1 MFLLIPGIRFW
12 SSYSD
17 LNLHSTMFL
26 LILVCAHIC
35 FFIVKIYIPLC
46 FYLYEAQVPQNTPYR
61 PHLHSTMF
69 LLIRFFWI
77 IQVCL
82 WGVLTFHYVSTYTLR
97 KTHSRWLFL
106 IYIPLCFYLYEET
119 QITQSWVLDLHSTM
133 FLLIRFTRYTRRLIS
148 SIYIPLCFYLYLV
161 IRGRCRIRSNLHST
175 MFLLILLWSSTPW
188 AQRINL
194 HSTMFLLIRWSAVD
208 VRRWSNIY
216 IPLCFYLYFMYL
228 QQSAETL
235 KFTFH
240 YVSTYTS
247 LAAVQFPFLLHLHST
262 MFLLILNE
270 RLHIL
275 Q

>member
-1 MFLLIPGIRFW
+1 MYLQSRKRFTFHYVSTYTKSFNSNYTAPDRIYIPLCFYLYLVSMTSPR
-12 SSYSD
+12 
-17 LNLHSTMFL
+17 
-26 LILVCAHIC
+26 LIL
-35 FFIVKIYIPLC
+35 FIYIPLC

-148 SIYIPLCFYLYLV
+148 SIYIPLCFYLYER
-161 IRGRCRIRSNLHST
+161 IWTECRTGSNLHST
-175 MFLLILLWSSTPW
+175 MFLLIPGHPWSMQDT
-188 AQRINL
+188 I
-194 HSTMFLLIRWSAVD
+194 
-208 VRRWSNIY
+208 
-216 IPLCFYLYFMYL
+216 
-228 QQSAETL
+228 
-235 KFTFH
+235 
-240 YVSTYTS
+240 
-247 LAAVQFPFLLHLHST
+247 
-262 MFLLILNE
+262 
-270 RLHIL
+270 
-275 Q
+275 